1 MGVVPRERA
10 GMASGIST
18 TSRFSG
24 ILLGFVVLSTI
35 MAIVARAALTTTICA
50 SIASRC
56 EAATEFARLVAAG
69 DVPKAVALMSPVSPT
84 IANEIAHRGYATG
97 FVAALLTAAVVAG
110 LSALVVAIQM
120 RPARG
125 RSSPTVSD
133 RALQRTTAEVLSFA
147 DCVPRRKRG
156 ALRE

>member
-35 MAIVARAALTTTICA
+35 IAIVARAALTTTICA
-50 SIASRC
+50 TIVCRC
-56 EAATEFARLVAAG
+56 EAATEFAGLVAAG
-69 DVPKAVALMSPVSPT
+69 DVPKAAALMSPVSPT
-84 IANEIAHRGYATG
+84 IANEIAHRGYASRV

-110 LSALVVAIQM
+110 LSAIVVAIQM

-125 RSSPTVSD
+125 RSSPMSHD
-133 RALQRTTAEVLSFA
+133 CASSFHSS
-147 DCVPRRKRG
+147 PSKKRS
-156 ALRE
+156 AP